1 MQRPLISVTLSA
13 YNVEEYIGDCLQ
25 NITNQTLKDIEII
38 CVNDASTDNTLN
50 ILEKYAAQDS
60 RITIINKTEN
70 EGLAVARNKCID
82 LAKGKYICF
91 VDGDD
96 LLSLDLCEKAFEFAE
111 TNNSDLVMWDYIS
124 FVKESE
130 IEVLL
135 KNKSNLKE
143 FKVLDKFALLELP
156 AFAWVKLI
164 RTDVA
169 KNLQI
174 NFPVGLTYQD
184 VPVHWKLITKL
195 ENINIL
201 PEKLSYYRQ
210 QPNATTHK
218 KGWKRADYIEVMDIV
233 EKYLHDNE
241 LFEEYKYAFLKR
253 RLESMAGVYDVLQ
266 TDLKSKALN
275 LILERF
281 NHEER
286 LYIKGRHALRW
297 QTRLFY
303 KSLMGSLS
311 ASIQYKGWLLSRTVF
326 RFVKGLFG
334 K

>member
-1 MQRPLISVTLSA
+1 
-13 YNVEEYIGDCLQ
+13 
-25 NITNQTLKDIEII
+25 
-38 CVNDASTDNTLN
+38 
-50 ILEKYAAQDS
+50 
-60 RITIINKTEN
+60 
-70 EGLAVARNKCID
+70 
-82 LAKGKYICF
+82 
-91 VDGDD
+91 
-96 LLSLDLCEKAFEFAE
+96 
-111 TNNSDLVMWDYIS
+111 
-124 FVKESE
+124 
-130 IEVLL
+130 
-135 KNKSNLKE
+135 
-143 FKVLDKFALLELP
+143 
-156 AFAWVKLI
+156 
-164 RTDVA
+164 
-169 KNLQI
+169 
-174 NFPVGLTYQD
+174 
-184 VPVHWKLITKL
+184 
-195 ENINIL
+195 
-201 PEKLSYYRQ
+201 
-210 QPNATTHK
+210 
-218 KGWKRADYIEVMDIV
+218 MDIV